1 MGLLNNRSSMVL
13 FQNEIGHRS
22 QKIRMVL
29 SEKGIACDFESLD
42 PNNIPSEILDV
53 NPSGN
58 LPLLIDRELSLYHSG
73 LIVEYL
79 DERFPHPPLLP
90 VYPVARAQTRLIL
103 HRLEADWCKPM
114 DTIEEESS
122 SKNEKNKSKKE
133 LETNLNNSLSL
144 FNNQNFF
151 RSDELT
157 VLDTVIMPILFRLSF
172 YEIKISSSKA
182 AKPLNEYMERMRDY
196 KSFTDSITESERE
209 LLI

>member
-1 MGLLNNRSSMVL
+1 MSLLDNRSNMVL
-13 FQNEIGHRS
+13 FQNEMGHRS

-42 PNNIPSEILDV
+42 PENIPTEILEV
-53 NPSGN
+53 NPSGS

-103 HRLEADWCKPM
+103 HRIEADWCEPM
-114 DTIEEESS
+114 DIIEEESA
-122 SKNEKNKSKKE
+122 SKNEKTKNKKI
-133 LETNLNNSLSL
+133 LEKNLSNSLSL

-172 YEIKISSSKA
+172 YGIKLPSNKA
-182 AKPLNEYMERMRDY
+182 AKPLIEYLERMKEH
-196 KSFTDSITESERE
+196 KSFADSISESEKE

>member
-1 MGLLNNRSSMVL
+1 
-13 FQNEIGHRS
+13 
-22 QKIRMVL
+22 
-29 SEKGIACDFESLD
+29 
-42 PNNIPSEILDV
+42 
-53 NPSGN
+53 
-58 LPLLIDRELSLYHSG
+58 
-73 LIVEYL
+73 
-79 DERFPHPPLLP
+79 
-90 VYPVARAQTRLIL
+90 
-103 HRLEADWCKPM
+103 M